1 MSGTASDSLRPV
13 RWVRGQ
19 TVISN
24 RALEI
29 PEHDANRIVAA
40 IDRPACHK
48 PRHGKLSLER
58 RAREVVHSYDRMP
71 VDALGMEFVTRI
83 EGSTW
88 FGDFGTR

>member
-1 MSGTASDSLRPV
+1 MSGTVSDSLRPA

-19 TVISN
+19 MVRSN

-40 IDRPACHK
+40 IDRPACRK

-58 RAREVVHSYDRMP
+58 RAREAVHSYDRMP
-71 VDALGMEFVTRI
+71 VDALGI
-83 EGSTW
+83 ELETCVEIL
-88 FGDFGTR
+88 T